1 MPILHLLWGAQ
12 ADGGWP
18 GAPQTWPAFPYQKV
32 CYPSCPT
39 CVSREIHWGL
49 PATGNLD
56 GQVLGEEVSHWVRRE
71 REPGVLF
78 PPFVG
83 TRTLACKL
91 SYLADWLTGLNFTR
105 LSHHRNCLNVVL
117 PRWVLSQSVNKQLS
131 SSGERVWDLIRT
143 PEMDSGFWNAA
154 LGI

>member
-1 MPILHLLWGAQ
+1 MLTLHLLWGAQ
-12 ADGGWP
+12 TCPNLACVP
-18 GAPQTWPAFPYQKV
+18 LPKV

-39 CVSREIHWGL
+39 YVSREIHWGL

-71 REPGVLF
+71 GEPGVLF

-91 SYLADWLTGLNFTR
+91 SYLADWFKLYQALPSPK
-105 LSHHRNCLNVVL
+105 LSKCGPSSLGAQLV
-117 PRWVLSQSVNKQLS
+117 SQQTAVAYLLS
-131 SSGERVWDLIRT
+131 SPRERVWDLIRT